1 MPGVVRS
8 PESVVRAHCEDCG
21 WEFERSLEAG
31 DERVDAKD
39 NQEIAARVVRN
50 HAFTC
55 ASDAPEPSWG
65 ETADVTMDISGGEA

>member
-8 PESVVRAHCEDCG
+8 PDGVVRAHCEDCD

-31 DERVDAKD
+31 DEIDAED

-55 ASDAPEPSWG
+55 ASDDPESSWG
-65 ETADVTMDISGGEA
+65 ETADVTMDISGGGA